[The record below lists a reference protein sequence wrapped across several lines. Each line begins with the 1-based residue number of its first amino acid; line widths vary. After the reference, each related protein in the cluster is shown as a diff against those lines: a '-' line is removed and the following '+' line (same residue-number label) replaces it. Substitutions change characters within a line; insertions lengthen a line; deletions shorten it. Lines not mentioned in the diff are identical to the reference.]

1 MNDPNRCHAGCGG
14 EIEITGCGPDS
25 HLYCTR
31 CNAFMLL
38 HQPFPTGMDRAA
50 NLLAYDNRMPRSPE
64 DGVTWEWVSG
74 GTM

>member
-1 MNDPNRCHAGCGG
+1 
-14 EIEITGCGPDS
+14 
-25 HLYCTR
+25 
-31 CNAFMLL
+31 MLL